1 MSQIGKKEINKLIL
15 ILKKNL
21 KKNKGK
27 IPLHEPTLNINEKKY
42 LNDCIKKNHL
52 SSVGNYSNKFIK
64 ELKKITESKY
74 VILTNSGTSALHL
87 ALKSSGI
94 KENEEVLMPSLN
106 YIASANSA
114 LYCRSSPHFIEVSEK
129 TLGVDPYKLEI
140 YLKKICIVKSNFS
153 INRKTK
159 KRIRALICLH
169 TFGHSCEIDKIKKIC
184 NKYKIFLIEDSAEA
198 IGSFFKKQHLGT
210 FGNIGILSFNGNKT
224 ITSASGGA
232 IITNNKKIA
241 ELVLHL
247 SQNAKFPHS
256 YLYDYDQE
264 GYNYKPSNITSAIGF
279 AQIKEI
285 RKIINSK
292 REIFNKYKNIF
303 TNISFLKL
311 FKEPKNSKSNY
322 WLQTLLLNKP
332 NLIIR
337 NQILTKTNKIGIG
350 TRPIWKPLHKLNFL
364 SKFQKSNLDVT
375 NNLEKRIINIPSSS
389 HLKI

>member
-1 MSQIGKKEINKLIL
+1 MSQIGKQEINKLIL

-27 IPLHEPTLNINEKKY
+27 IPLHEPTLNLNEKIY

-52 SSVGNYSNKFIK
+52 SSIGIYSNKFIK
-64 ELKKITESKY
+64 ELKKITKSKY
-74 VILTNSGTSALHL
+74 VILTNSGSSALHL

-94 KENEEVLMPSLN
+94 RVNEEVLMPSLN

-114 LYCRSSPHFIEVSEK
+114 LYCGSSPHFIEVSEK
-129 TLGVDPYKLEI
+129 TLGVDPSKLES
-140 YLKKICIVKSNFS
+140 YLKKICIIKPNFS

-169 TFGHSCEIDKIKKIC
+169 TFGHPCEIDKIKKIC
-184 NKYKIFLIEDSAEA
+184 NKFKIFLIEDSAEA
-198 IGSFFKKQHLGT
+198 IGSFFKKKHLGT
-210 FGNIGILSFNGNKT
+210 FGNVGILSFNGNKT

-247 SQNAKFPHS
+247 SQNSKLPHE
-256 YLYDYDQE
+256 YFYDYDQE

-285 RKIINSK
+285 RNIIKRK
-292 REIFNKYKNIF
+292 REIYRKYKKIF

-311 FKEPKNSKSNY
+311 FQEPRYSKSNY

-337 NQILTKTNKIGIG
+337 NQILINTNKIGIG
-350 TRPIWKPLHKLNFL
+350 TRPIWRPLHKLNFL
-364 SKFQKSNLDVT
+364 GKFQKSNLEVT